1 MLKKCVAAAFCG
13 LAISLGSMGY
23 TYAASSVSGQLVK
36 ADEVLQ
42 AGTVIPATLLTPII
56 SDNMTTTI
64 IAVVR
69 QNVYDSV
76 TGDNL
81 LIPAGSKL
89 IGDPMT
95 MAGKRIDISFNRII
109 FPNGHSVDLPDYRA
123 VDGLILIIPA
133 MMMILLLPRKQRR
146 APFLNC

>member
-95 MAGKRIDISFNRII
+95 MAGKR
-109 FPNGHSVDLPDYRA
+109 
-123 VDGLILIIPA
+123 
-133 MMMILLLPRKQRR
+133 
-146 APFLNC
+146 